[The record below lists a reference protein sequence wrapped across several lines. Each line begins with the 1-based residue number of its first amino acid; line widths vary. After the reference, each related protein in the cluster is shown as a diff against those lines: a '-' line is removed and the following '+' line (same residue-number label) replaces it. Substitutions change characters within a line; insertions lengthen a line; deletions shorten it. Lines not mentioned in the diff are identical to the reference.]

1 MRDYITVDEF
11 IKIYLPSRVEMEAEN
26 NLAKWCKTWGV
37 SYRYTWNILHGFSR
51 SVSADFMRKIGCQ
64 YKVQTP

>member
-11 IKIYLPSRVEMEAEN
+11 IKIYLPARVKMEAK
-26 NLAKWCKTWGV
+26 NLRKWCKLWGV
-37 SYRYTWNILHGFSR
+37 DYQYCWNILHGYSN
-51 SVSADFMRKIGCQ
+51 SVSEDFMKKIGCQ